1 MLQPEA
7 FANEQF
13 GVPTVTD
20 ILAELIKPGRDPRPE
35 FRTATFQEGV
45 EKISDLKIGMKL
57 EGTVTNVTAFGAFVD
72 IGVHQDGLV
81 HISELADTFVKD
93 PHAVVKAG
101 DVVTVRVKEIDA
113 ERKRI
118 ALSMK
123 REIAGTQ
130 GAHGKPASLG
140 KDKSAK
146 HGPQSFSAGPAKPSE
161 DANPFAA
168 LKNLKLN

>member
-1 MLQPEA
+1 MSMELTPHDSAVRADRATQ
-7 FANEQF
+7 
-13 GVPTVTD
+13 
-20 ILAELIKPGRDPRPE
+20 LALTLARELW
-35 FRTATFQEGV
+35 V
-45 EKISDLKIGMKL
+45 
-57 EGTVTNVTAFGAFVD
+57 
-72 IGVHQDGLV
+72 
-81 HISELADTFVKD
+81 VKD
-93 PHAVVKAG
+93 RLLVLEAVLASEGFAG
-101 DVVTVRVKEIDA
+101 LSARVDAFQPDAATRAAIDA

-130 GAHGKPASLG
+130 GAHGKPASPG